1 MSNAFLG
8 NVNQITP
15 DGTLNYEQSGSYKWA
30 DPYTGQSY
38 DIPRFTATQT
48 LSPQQQAIKAQTD
61 AAELNLG
68 RLANSQSGRLNDV
81 LGTPFSLGGL
91 PQGGNAA
98 NITSPQYQ
106 QFAGGPQL
114 QTQVDGVGPVTNSY
128 GTEYGANVQAVQD
141 ALMSRL
147 QPSLDRDRQAL
158 EQRLANQGIQIGSAA
173 YQAAMDD
180 YGRTSNDARTSTLL
194 AAGQEQSRL
203 AGLAQAQ
210 AQFQNSAQQQTY
222 DQMMGRAGLANSAN
236 QQMFDN
242 QNRVTGQN
250 NQLQDQSMNAQLA
263 QFNAANTQR
272 NQALNEQFATRNQPI
287 NEISALLS
295 GSQVSQ
301 PNFVNANMPTIPT
314 TDTAG
319 IINNEYNQRLGI
331 WQQEQ
336 AQRQNIL
343 GGLFGLG
350 SAGIFK
356 WSDKRLKEDVEK
368 VGETNDGQNIYS
380 YRYKGDP
387 TPQMGLMAQEV
398 AKKRP
403 SAVRRSK
410 SGLMAVDYDR
420 ALKGAK

>member
-1 MSNAFLG
+1 M
-8 NVNQITP
+8 
-15 DGTLNYEQSGSYKWA
+15 
-30 DPYTGQSY
+30 
-38 DIPRFTATQT
+38 
-48 LSPQQQAIKAQTD
+48 
-61 AAELNLG
+61 
-68 RLANSQSGRLNDV
+68 ANSQSGRLNDV

-98 NITSPQYQ
+98 SITSPQYQ

-114 QTQVDGVGPVTNSY
+114 QTQVDGVNAVTNSY
-128 GTEYGANVQAVQD
+128 GTEYGSNVQAVQD

-210 AQFQNSAQQQTY
+210 AQFQNSAQQQIY

-250 NQLQDQSMNAQLA
+250 NQLQDQGMNAQLA

-331 WQQEQ
+331 WQQQQ
-336 AQRQNIL
+336 AQRQ
-343 GGLFGLG
+343 GLFGGLLG
-350 SAGIFK
+350 LGGQLLSL
-356 WSDKRLKEDVEK
+356 SDDKAKKDKKRVGKIDEK
-368 VGETNDGQNIYS
+368 LNAWE
-380 YRYKGDP
+380 YRYKGEP
-387 TPQMGLMAQEV
+387 ASAPKRIGLMASEV
-398 AKKRP
+398 EKADP
-403 SAVRRSK
+403 SAIK
-410 SGLMAVDYDR
+410 KMNGLRYVDYGK
-420 ALKGAK
+420 ALGGN